1 MRIDLLAAAFI
12 AAGALV
18 WPLGLHADDS
28 KRETERIVAFG
39 KVFKIPTP
47 QAVKQTTEEVCG
59 THERAQQSRCR
70 EAFEI
75 LTRALTELR
84 ALLTSPRAAFAAP
97 VVNNGDGVPSDV
109 RAAGRRVA
117 VLTAWINEQFG
128 PKR

>member
-12 AAGALV
+12 AAGALA
-18 WPLGLHADDS
+18 WPVGPHADDTR
-28 KRETERIVAFG
+28 REAERIVAFG
-39 KVFKIPTP
+39 KVFKVPTP

-75 LTRALTELR
+75 LTRALAELR
-84 ALLTSPRAAFAAP
+84 ALLTSPRAAFATP
-97 VVNNGDGVPSDV
+97 VVAGEDPVPSDV
-109 RAAGRRVA
+109 RSAGRRVA
-117 VLTAWINEQFG
+117 VLTSWINEQFG